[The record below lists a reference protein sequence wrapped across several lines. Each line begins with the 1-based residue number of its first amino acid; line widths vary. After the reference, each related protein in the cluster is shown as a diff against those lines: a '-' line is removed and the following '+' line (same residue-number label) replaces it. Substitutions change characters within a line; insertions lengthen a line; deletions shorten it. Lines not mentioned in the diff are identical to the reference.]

1 MPFSRATLPEEFY
14 DITSG
19 KLLKQP
25 EPQYFHGLLMKR
37 ALGIAMSKLTVE
49 GLDIRGRE
57 VPTDGEAYASAE
69 EQRLDLDKDMIATNA
84 ITFVPELGKSPG
96 ETIRMNRPKF
106 QDTTYTQASRRVLPS
121 ATISTTPVEVQ
132 SEQVSIT
139 LDRFAGPYD
148 QTNTRVAPYAIDQ
161 MSANFPVHRLVD
173 IAGMQLVRDFDKWI
187 DFVTVSL
194 FDNTSVKVYPKGF
207 AVDNDLVAVD
217 AGPMD
222 FDTLLSA
229 QRSLDEASI
238 PVFPNGRRVMVLTP
252 KQCQDLAADAQW
264 GRYAQ
269 FDNSITGAN
278 PVYNASYIKSVAQFD
293 VFKSQTLNKV
303 NNSSTVPVHY
313 GQAFGPGMVGAG
325 MADIPEVRNSTADNY
340 GTQALVIWLWLAG
353 FTVLDN
359 RFGVS
364 VRSS

>member
-1 MPFSRATLPEEFY
+1 MTISRATLPEEFY

-37 ALGIAMSKLTVE
+37 ALGIGMTKMMVD

-57 VPTDGEAYASAE
+57 IPAEGEAYATAE
-69 EQRLDLDKDMIATNA
+69 EERLDLEKDMIASNA

-96 ETIRMNRPKF
+96 DTVRMNRPKF
-106 QDTTYTQASRRVLPS
+106 TDTTYTQASRRVLPNQ
-121 ATISTTPVEVQ
+121 TISTVPVDIQ

-148 QTNTRVAPYAIDQ
+148 QTNARPAPHAIDQ
-161 MSANFPVHRLVD
+161 MQSRLAVHRIVD
-173 IAGMQLVRDFDKWI
+173 IAGMQLVRDFDKTI
-187 DFVTVSL
+187 DAFTVLL
-194 FDNTSVKVYPKGF
+194 FDQGANAIYPKGF

-222 FDTLLSA
+222 YDTVLSA
-229 QRSLDEASI
+229 QRKLDELSI

-252 KQCQDLAADAQW
+252 KQWQDLAADAQFA
-264 GRYAQ
+264 RYAQ
-269 FDNSITGAN
+269 YDNSITGAN
-278 PVYNASYIKSVAQFD
+278 PVYNASYCKSISQFD
-293 VFKSQTLNKV
+293 IFKSQTMTKT
-303 NNSSTVPVHY
+303 NNSSSVPVHY

-325 MADIPEVRNSTADNY
+325 MGDLPEVRNSTADNY

-353 FTVLDN
+353 FATLDN

-364 VRSS
+364 VRTS